1 MTLREFM
8 RFHLLKT
15 LLVLVVIQIA
25 VVAYVQNM
33 NHKPV
38 AEADNAVVFAGQR
51 VKISPLTNDMD
62 KDEKDTISL
71 MNIGKPL
78 HGNVSRDESQLIYIP
93 EKIFAGSDSF
103 TYTITDGRKESK
115 PSWIVVKVNE
125 NQKPLASRDIYELY
139 SGETCNVEVLAN
151 DMDREG
157 DSVFIQGYSN
167 PRYGSISR
175 VDNMLVYTSTSS
187 PARVDSFKY
196 VISDGLK
203 NSDSATVVV
212 NIKSKS
218 DPCFPWLSA
227 DIGNVALPGSFT
239 CMNRSIVLQA
249 SGSDIWDNTDGF
261 RYAYQRVSGD
271 CEMLAK
277 IENFNASHEWAKA
290 GVMIRET
297 LAGGSKCAFT
307 ALTNKNGATF
317 HHRFK
322 AGQGMEGGNNK
333 QEIKAP
339 YWVKIAR
346 KGDTIN
352 HYISANGSNWELLN
366 TTEFPMKKEVYIG
379 FALTSHNNGELAK
392 AAFSNYSLKCVNK

>member
-15 LLVLVVIQIA
+15 LLALVVIQIA

-38 AEADNAVVFAGQR
+38 AETDNAVVFAGQR
-51 VKISPLTNDMD
+51 VKVSPLTNDMD

-78 HGNVSRDESQLIYIP
+78 HGNVSRDESQLIYVP
-93 EKIFAGSDSF
+93 EKTFAGSDSF

-125 NQKPLASRDIYELY
+125 NQKPVAGKDVYELY
-139 SGETCNVEVLAN
+139 SGGSCSVEVLAN

-157 DSVFIQGYSN
+157 DSVFIKGYSN
-167 PRYGSISR
+167 PRYGAVSL
-175 VDNMLVYTSTSS
+175 VENTLVYASS
-187 PARVDSFKY
+187 SSQSRVDSFKY

-203 NSDSATVVV
+203 NSDSAAVVI

-227 DIGNVALPGSFT
+227 DIGNVSLSGSFT
-239 CMNRSIVLQA
+239 CMGRSVVLQA
-249 SGSDIWDNTDGF
+249 SGSDIWDNADGF
-261 RYAYQRVSGD
+261 RFAYQCVSGD
-271 CEMLAK
+271 CELQAK
-277 IENFNASHEWAKA
+277 IESFNAGHEWAKA
-290 GVMIRET
+290 GIMIRET

-307 ALTNKNGATF
+307 TLTNKNGATW
-317 HHRFK
+317 HHRFE

-339 YWVKIAR
+339 YWVKIVR
-346 KGDTIN
+346 KGNTIN
-352 HYISANGSNWELLN
+352 HYISANGAQWELLN
-366 TTEFPMKKEVYIG
+366 TSELPMKKEVYIG
-379 FALTSHNNGELAK
+379 FALTSHDNGALAK

>member
-8 RFHLLKT
+8 QFHLLKT
-15 LLVLVVIQIA
+15 LLALVVIQIA

-38 AEADNAVVFAGQR
+38 AQPDNAFVFAGQQI
-51 VKISPLTNDMD
+51 KISPLTNDMD

-78 HGNVSRDESQLIYIP
+78 HGNVSRDEKKLIYIP
-93 EKIFAGSDSF
+93 ERSFAGTDSF

-115 PSWIVVKVNE
+115 PSWVVVKVNE
-125 NQKPLASRDIYELY
+125 NQKPIAGKDVYELY
-139 SGETCNVEVLAN
+139 TGGSCNIEVLVN

-167 PRYGSISR
+167 PRYGNISR
-175 VDNMLVYTSTSS
+175 EDNMLVYASTSF

-196 VISDGLK
+196 VISDGLN
-203 NSDSATVVV
+203 NSDSATVVL

-218 DPCFPWLSA
+218 DPCYPWLSA

-239 CMNRSIVLQA
+239 CKNPSIVLSA
-249 SGSDIWDNTDGF
+249 SGSDIWDNADGF
-261 RYAYQRVSGD
+261 RFAYQRVSGD

-277 IENFNASHEWAKA
+277 VESLKAGHEWAKA
-290 GVMIRET
+290 GVMIRES

-307 ALTNKNGATF
+307 TITNKNGATCLY
-317 HHRFK
+317 RINT
-322 AGQGMEGGNNK
+322 GEGMEGGNSNP
-333 QEIKAP
+333 EIKAP
-339 YWVKIAR
+339 YWIKITR
-346 KGDTIN
+346 NGNMIS
-352 HYISANGSNWELLN
+352 HYISANGAKWELLS
-366 TTEFPMKKEVYIG
+366 TTELPMKKEVYIG
-379 FALTSHNNGELAK
+379 FALTSHDNGALAK
-392 AAFSNYSLKCVNK
+392 AVFSNYSLKYANK

>member
-38 AEADNAVVFAGQR
+38 AQPDNAVVFAGQR
-51 VKISPLTNDMD
+51 IKIWPLTNDMD

-78 HGNVSRDESQLIYIP
+78 HGSVSREENQLIFIS
-93 EKIFAGSDSF
+93 ERTFAGSDSF

-115 PSWIVVKVNE
+115 PSWIVIKVNE
-125 NQKPLASRDIYELY
+125 NQKPLAGKDLYELY
-139 SGETCNVEVLAN
+139 AGGSGNIEVLAN

-167 PRYGSISR
+167 PLYGQISL
-175 VDNMLVYTSTSS
+175 VGNMLVYSSTSLQ
-187 PARVDSFKY
+187 ARLDSFKY
-196 VISDGLK
+196 VISDGVK
-203 NSDSATVVV
+203 NSDSTTVIL

-218 DPCFPWLSA
+218 DSCYPWLSA
-227 DIGNVALPGSFT
+227 DIGNITLPGSFT
-239 CMNRSIVLQA
+239 CMGRSVVLQA
-249 SGSDIWDNTDGF
+249 SGSDIWDNADGF

-290 GVMIRET
+290 GVMIRES

-307 ALTNKNGATF
+307 ALTNKNGGTF
-317 HHRFK
+317 HHRFN
-322 AGQGMEGGNNK
+322 AGGGMEGGDNK
-333 QEIKAP
+333 PEIKTP
-339 YWVKIAR
+339 YWVKIVR
-346 KGDTIN
+346 NGNTIN
-352 HYISANGSNWELLN
+352 HYVSANGNNWDLLN
-366 TTEFPMKKEVYIG
+366 TTELPMKKEVYIG

-392 AAFSNYSLKCVNK
+392 AAFSNYSLKWVNK

>member
-15 LLVLVVIQIA
+15 LLALVVIQIA
-25 VVAYVQNM
+25 IVAYVQNM

-38 AEADNAVVFAGQR
+38 AQPDNAVVFAGQR
-51 VKISPLTNDMD
+51 VKVSPLTNDMD

-78 HGNVSRDESQLIYIP
+78 HGSVFRDEDQLIYAP
-93 EKIFAGSDSF
+93 EKTFVGTDSF

-115 PSWIVVKVNE
+115 PSWIVVNVNE
-125 NQKPLASRDIYELY
+125 NQKPVAGKDVYELY
-139 SGETCNVEVLAN
+139 SGGSCNIEVLAN

-157 DSVFIQGYSN
+157 DSVFIKGYSN
-167 PRYGSISR
+167 PRYGNISR
-175 VDNMLVYTSTSS
+175 VDNMLVYASTSS

-203 NSDSATVVV
+203 NSDSATVVL

-218 DPCFPWLSA
+218 DPCYPWLSA

-239 CMNRSIVLQA
+239 CMGRSVVLQA
-249 SGSDIWDNTDGF
+249 SGSDIWDNADGF
-261 RYAYQRVSGD
+261 RFAYQRVSGD
-271 CEMLAK
+271 CELQAK
-277 IENFNASHEWAKA
+277 VESLNAGHEWAKV
-290 GVMIRET
+290 GVMIRES

-307 ALTNKNGATF
+307 TITNKNGATW

-333 QEIKAP
+333 PEIKVP
-339 YWVKIAR
+339 YWIKIER
-346 KGDTIN
+346 KGNTIN
-352 HYISANGSNWELLN
+352 HYISANGANWELLN
-366 TTEFPMKKEVYIG
+366 TSELPMKKEVYIG
-379 FALTSHNNGELAK
+379 FALTSHDNSALAK
-392 AAFSNYSLKCVNK
+392 AVFSNYSLKCANK